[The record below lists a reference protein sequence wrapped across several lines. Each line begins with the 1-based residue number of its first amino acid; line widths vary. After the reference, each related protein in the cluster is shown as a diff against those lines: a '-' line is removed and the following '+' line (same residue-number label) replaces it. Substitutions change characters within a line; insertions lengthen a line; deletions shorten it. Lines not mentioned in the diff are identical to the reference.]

1 VLVYWEVGGCGCTHC
16 FRGQDLSMI
25 SPTGELGGVINTAIE
40 VYFNCRY
47 ISLVSDWL
55 KNTAVKVLAKHAIG
69 GPEWM
74 FCM

>member
-1 VLVYWEVGGCGCTHC
+1 
-16 FRGQDLSMI
+16 MI